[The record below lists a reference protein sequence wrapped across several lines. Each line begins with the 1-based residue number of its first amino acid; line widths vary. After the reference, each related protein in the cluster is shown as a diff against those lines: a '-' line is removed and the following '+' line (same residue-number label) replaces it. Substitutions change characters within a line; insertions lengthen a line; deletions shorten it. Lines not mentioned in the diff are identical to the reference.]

1 MDLKEAMEARHAVRE
16 YTDAPI
22 EDEKVKLLQDE
33 IDRINKEG
41 DLNVQ
46 LFTDEPAAFDPETLI
61 FGKIKNVK
69 NYIAMIGKNG
79 DDLEERVGY
88 YGEQLVLFAQ
98 QQGLN
103 TCWVGTTYKKMHKL
117 MNLREDDR
125 IVLVIAIGY
134 GTDSGVPHTS
144 KSPAAVIRGCTDI
157 SELPEWFINGVN
169 AALLAPT
176 AVNQQRF
183 SFRLT
188 EDGKV
193 LADPG
198 RAFFN
203 KIDLGIA
210 KYHFEIG
217 AGKENFEW
225 AS

>member
-16 YTDAPI
+16 YTDEPI
-22 EDEKVKLLQDE
+22 GDEKVQLLKAE
-33 IDRINKEG
+33 IERINKEG

-46 LFTDEPAAFDPETLI
+46 LFTDEPGAFDPETLI
-61 FGKIKNVK
+61 YGKIKNVR
-69 NYIAMIGKNG
+69 NYIAMIGKNA

-88 YGEQLVLFAQ
+88 FGEQLVLFAQ

-117 MNLREDDR
+117 MELRDDDR
-125 IVLVIAIGY
+125 IVLVIAVGY
-134 GTDSGVPHTS
+134 GKDQGAPHTS
-144 KSPAAVIRGCTDI
+144 KAPAAVIKGCKDI

-193 LADPG
+193 LAEPG
-198 RAFFN
+198 RAFFS
-203 KIDLGIA
+203 KIDMGIA

-217 AGKENFEW
+217 AGKDKFEW
-225 AS
+225 A

>member
-22 EDEKVKLLQDE
+22 EDEKVKLLQAE

-61 FGKIKNVK
+61 YGKIKDVK

-188 EDGKV
+188 EDSKV

-198 RAFFN
+198 RAFFS